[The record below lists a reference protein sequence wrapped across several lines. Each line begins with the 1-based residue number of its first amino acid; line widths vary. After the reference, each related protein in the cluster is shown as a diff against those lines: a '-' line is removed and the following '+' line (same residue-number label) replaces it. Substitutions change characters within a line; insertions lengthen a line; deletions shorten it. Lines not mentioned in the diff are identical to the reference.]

1 MDVANE
7 KLKNRRPPPQQVH
20 KAEIRHKFWIGGYAL
35 LALACL
41 ATYFLLRL
49 HIFDVLGKHLSLF
62 KKAALGG
69 FFVFVVLVIA
79 RFVEMTVNRRSQDE
93 AIKYNMLRVI
103 HLVSILLI
111 IIIIVSFL
119 FQHWYTAAVSLGL
132 ISLILGFAL
141 QTPISSFI
149 GWVYIVFRSP
159 YQVGDRIKIDPFTG
173 DVVEISYLDTTLWET
188 GGDYLSNDMPSGR
201 LIRFPNSLV
210 FGSAIYNY
218 TWDKFPFIW
227 NELPFHIAYES
238 DLQYVENTLRELTKN
253 ELGPDVIEKTQ
264 HLKELISR
272 TAVDEQQIRKYPFV
286 SFRTNDNTWLQ
297 ATVTYLVEPQ
307 KAAAMRSRI
316 LKSII
321 AEFQKNEERVMFPKG
336 DSR

>member
-1 MDVANE
+1 MDIPDE
-7 KLKNRRPPPQQVH
+7 RHRPPPESVR
-20 KAEIRHKFWIGGYAL
+20 KTGIRHKFWIGGYAL

-49 HIFDVLGKHLSLF
+49 HIFDVLGKHLDLF

-69 FFVFVVLVIA
+69 FFVFVVLVISK
-79 RFVEMTVNRRSQDE
+79 FVEMTVRRRSQDE
-93 AIKYNMLRVI
+93 AVMYNMLRVI
-103 HLVSILLI
+103 RLVSILLI
-111 IIIIVSFL
+111 LIIIVSFL

-159 YQVGDRIKIDPFTG
+159 FQVGDRIKIDPFTG
-173 DVVEISYLDTTLWET
+173 DVVEIGYLDTTLWET
-188 GGDYLSNDMPSGR
+188 GGDFLTNDVPSGR

-210 FGSAIYNY
+210 FQSAIYNY
-218 TWDKFPFIW
+218 TWDKIPYIW
-227 NELPFHIAYES
+227 NELPFHVAYGS
-238 DLQYVENTLRELTKN
+238 DLHYVETTIRETTKQV
-253 ELGPDVIEKTQ
+253 LGPEVVEKTI
-264 HLKELISR
+264 HLKELI
-272 TAVDEQQIRKYPFV
+272 EQTPVSEDQIREYPFV
-286 SFRTNDNTWLQ
+286 SFRTNENTWLQ

-307 KAAAMRSRI
+307 KAAATRSEI
-316 LKSII
+316 LKNIV
-321 AEFQKNEERVMFPKG
+321 AEFQKNETKAMFPKG